1 MQPCEKSRQIVAS
14 AEIHGKRQNSRYPL
28 PASSLVIVVDEASD
42 SQDCFVLHVLFVLP
56 VTRSDDDENKMQMQA
71 VTVDLVYLQNTNAT
85 NVSQAVTLHCQN
97 TLLTSTKLVLS

>member
-1 MQPCEKSRQIVAS
+1 M
-14 AEIHGKRQNSRYPL
+14 
-28 PASSLVIVVDEASD
+28 
-42 SQDCFVLHVLFVLP
+42 LHVLFVLP

>member
-1 MQPCEKSRQIVAS
+1 M
-14 AEIHGKRQNSRYPL
+14 
-28 PASSLVIVVDEASD
+28 
-42 SQDCFVLHVLFVLP
+42 LHVLFVLP
-56 VTRSDDDENKMQMQA
+56 ATRSDDNEMQMQMQA